1 MVFSFCREKKLKGLQ
16 RALTSAIQ
24 HLWDDSKC
32 RRHVGPYRLTSA
44 PIFSNVL
51 VTEWEQIPAAKF

>member
-1 MVFSFCREKKLKGLQ
+1 MFFSLRLEKELKGLQ

-32 RRHVGPYRLTSA
+32 RRLAGPYRLTSV

-51 VTEWEQIPAAKF
+51 VTEWGQIPAAEF